1 VDIEFVKAEG
11 HLFEKQPTYLKVF
24 SLSNCGI
31 DGQALLTST
40 TLFALSIWKGAKAVC
55 TRRKLIWLWGGYS
68 VALYGHRYFSP
79 SRSLNLARY
88 LEGAIIPAIARRV
101 FDVSAYSQIM
111 VGGSNFGELLGAIAV
126 FLLSNVVKTPIP
138 WLRLDALML
147 LLVWYVPYF
156 PSQPRQAI
164 YAWRLAALFIPV
176 SFGWSAGDVSLI
188 AYIQAVL
195 SREEPK
201 DPNVSALGAV
211 MAFLY
216 SSTILLYAI
225 LAPLLGK
232 VFDRVLTQDGNIK
245 QALVYLGGVQFTV
258 ICAFVM
264 ANTFIPR
271 GAFTFNPKMLCNETL
286 EEDLG
291 GLVQNEKSS
300 EAVGIDPLDDLS
312 RNAVATR

>member
-1 VDIEFVKAEG
+1 MLIFLGTINFGNPVRAVNLERSQSSVHEKKA
-11 HLFEKQPTYLKVF
+11 HL
-24 SLSNCGI
+24 
-31 DGQALLTST
+31 AL
-40 TLFALSIWKGAKAVC
+40 G
-55 TRRKLIWLWGGYS
+55 WL
-68 VALYGHRYFSP
+68 LH
-79 SRSLNLARY
+79 RSLRASVFLVILARLTFARY

-126 FLLSNVVKTPIP
+126 FLFSNVVKTPIP

-188 AYIQAVL
+188 AYIQAIL
-195 SREEPK
+195 SREESK

-216 SSTILLYAI
+216 SSTIVIYAV

-232 VFDRVLTQDGNIK
+232 VFDKVLTQDGNIK

-258 ICAFVM
+258 LCIFVL
-264 ANTFIPR
+264 ANTFIPK
-271 GAFTFNPKMLCNETL
+271 GAFRFNPEMLYNENL
-286 EEDLG
+286 EEDVED
-291 GLVQNEKSS
+291 LVRKDSEKT
-300 EAVGIDPLDDLS
+300 EETDPVNVVPLDAKNLS
-312 RNAVATR
+312 VVASNTVATK